1 MHLGPN
7 GIAAMKDV
15 PITSREEEFVLD
27 TVQRQ
32 RNIIAAT
39 KVVPV
44 ELSMEEYVLNMV
56 QRPRLADMMV
66 VQSSL
71 EGKRECVS
79 NTEQSERYTF
89 AAKKDVPIKL

>member
-1 MHLGPN
+1 MLR
-7 GIAAMKDV
+7 K
-15 PITSREEEFVLD
+15 
-27 TVQRQ
+27 
-32 RNIIAAT
+32 
-39 KVVPV
+39 
-44 ELSMEEYVLNMV
+44 EEYVLNMV

>member
-1 MHLGPN
+1 ML
-7 GIAAMKDV
+7 
-15 PITSREEEFVLD
+15 R
-27 TVQRQ
+27 
-32 RNIIAAT
+32 
-39 KVVPV
+39 
-44 ELSMEEYVLNMV
+44 MEEYVLNMV